1 VTGHSGKV
9 FGTYGAFSALP
20 RRLVAKEAKRH
31 AILLRR
37 GVSRRTSSL
46 VFGRKLLETATEAHI
61 EARYDAEVKA
71 GRPPLSE
78 NGFLRLLGLVK
89 PVEQTELT
97 RQSLLDQ
104 SHLDPRL
111 FDLLSLFDA
120 FERNEEPY
128 SFRDLILAR
137 KYAGLVAG
145 GANWSAIAR
154 SIHRS
159 GPVESLTA
167 LSLQAAGAETIY
179 AVRAEGVSELSGQM
193 VFDLDTADDARLEEF
208 FLAAEEEEADGRY
221 EEAAALYQRCLA
233 IDPTDAV
240 AAFNRANCLRAAG
253 HHADAAHDY
262 ARAIK
267 LDGSFVEA
275 WFNLAGIMAEDGR
288 IESARRHL
296 SKAIAL
302 DADYAD
308 AVFNLARLEFD
319 AGDLVEARRLWARY
333 LELDGTSGWA
343 KTALRGIQFIDLQ
356 AMQKSA
362 G

>member
-1 VTGHSGKV
+1 VTALSGKV
-9 FGTYGAFSALP
+9 FGTYGALSALP
-20 RRLVAKEAKRH
+20 RRLVAKEVSRRGAS
-31 AILLRR
+31 LRR

-46 VFGRKLLETATEAHI
+46 VFGRKLLETASEAHI
-61 EARYDAEVKA
+61 EERYDAEVKA
-71 GRPPLSE
+71 GRRPLSE
-78 NGFLRLLGLVK
+78 NGFLRRLGLVK
-89 PVEQTELT
+89 PIEQSELT

-104 SHLDPRL
+104 SRLEPRL

-120 FERNEEPY
+120 FERDEEPY
-128 SFRDLILAR
+128 SFRDLILAK

-167 LSLQAAGAETIY
+167 MSLQAAGAETIY
-179 AVRAEGVSELSGQM
+179 AVRAEGISELSGQL
-193 VFDLDTADDARLEEF
+193 VFDLDTADDTKLEEF
-208 FLAAEEEEADGRY
+208 FLAAEEAEADHNF

-253 HHADAAHDY
+253 RHADAAHDY
-262 ARAIK
+262 ARAMK

-288 IESARRHL
+288 IDSARRHL
-296 SKAIAL
+296 SRAIAL

-308 AVFNLARLEFD
+308 AIFNLARLEFD
-319 AGDLVEARRLWARY
+319 AGDLVEARRLWVRY
-333 LELDGTSGWA
+333 LELDDKSGWA
-343 KTALRGIQFIDLQ
+343 KTAMRGIQFIDLQ
-356 AMQKSA
+356 AMLKSA

>member
-1 VTGHSGKV
+1 MTAVSGKI
-9 FGTYGAFSALP
+9 FGTYGALSALP
-20 RRLVAKEAKRH
+20 RRLVAKEVKRR
-31 AILLRR
+31 AASLRR
-37 GVSRRTSSL
+37 GVSRRTSNL
-46 VFGRKLLETATEAHI
+46 VFGRKLLETASEAHI
-61 EARYDAEVKA
+61 EERYDGEVKA
-71 GRPPLSE
+71 DRRPLSE
-78 NGFLRLLGLVK
+78 NGFLRLLGLAK
-89 PVEQTELT
+89 PAERAELS

-104 SHLDPRL
+104 SRLGPRL

-120 FERNEEPY
+120 FERDEEPY
-128 SFRDLILAR
+128 SFRDLILAK

-167 LSLQAAGAETIY
+167 LSLHAAGADTIY
-179 AVRAEGVSELSGQM
+179 ALRAEGVSELSGQL
-193 VFDLDTADDARLEEF
+193 VFDLDTADDTRLEEL
-208 FLAAEEEEADGRY
+208 FLAAEEAEMDSRY

-233 IDPTDAV
+233 IDPSDAV

-253 HHADAAHDY
+253 RHADAAHDY

-267 LDGSFVEA
+267 LDSSFVEA
-275 WFNLAGIMAEDGR
+275 WFNLAGMMAEDGR
-288 IESARRHL
+288 VESARRHL
-296 SKAIAL
+296 RKAIAL

-308 AVFNLARLEFD
+308 AVFNLARLEFEAND
-319 AGDLVEARRLWARY
+319 HVEARRLWTRY
-333 LELDGTSGWA
+333 LELDDRSNWA
-343 KTALRGIQFIDLQ
+343 KIALRGIQFIDLQ

>member
-9 FGTYGAFSALP
+9 FGTYGAFSGLP
-20 RRLVAKEAKRH
+20 HRLVAKDAKRH

-37 GVSRRTSSL
+37 GVSRRTARL
-46 VFGRKLLETATEAHI
+46 VFGRKLLDTAAEADI
-61 EARYDAEVKA
+61 EERYDTELKA
-71 GRPPLSE
+71 GRRPLSE
-78 NGFLRLLGLVK
+78 NGFLRLLGLAK
-89 PVEQTELT
+89 PAEKAELS

-104 SHLDPRL
+104 SHLEPSL

-120 FERNEEPY
+120 FEHDEEPY
-128 SFRDLILAR
+128 SFRDLILAK
-137 KYAGLVAG
+137 KYAGLVAS

-167 LSLQAAGAETIY
+167 LSLHAADAETIY
-179 AVRAEGVSELSGQM
+179 ALSAEGVSELSGQL
-193 VFDLDTADDARLEEF
+193 VFDLDTADDARLEEL
-208 FLAAEEEEADGRY
+208 FLAAEEAEASQDHD
-221 EEAAALYQRCLA
+221 EAAALYQRCLA
-233 IDPTDAV
+233 IDPSDAV

-253 HHADAAHDY
+253 RHAEAEHDY

-275 WFNLAGIMAEDGR
+275 WFNLAGMMAEDGR
-288 IESARRHL
+288 VASARRHL
-296 SKAIAL
+296 NKAITL
-302 DADYAD
+302 DNDYAD
-308 AVFNLARLEFD
+308 AIFNLARLEFE
-319 AGDLVEARRLWARY
+319 AGDLVEARRLWMRY
-333 LELDGTSGWA
+333 LELDDKSNWA
-343 KTALRGIQFIDLQ
+343 KIALRGIQFIDLQ

>member
-1 VTGHSGKV
+1 VTDHSGKV
-9 FGTYGAFSALP
+9 FGTYGAFCALP
-20 RRLVAKEAKRH
+20 RRLAAKEAKRH
-31 AILLRR
+31 AIVLRR
-37 GVSRRTSSL
+37 GVSRRTSRL
-46 VFGRKLLETATEAHI
+46 IFGRKLLDTVSEAHI
-61 EARYDAEVKA
+61 EKRHDAELKA
-71 GRPPLSE
+71 GRRPLSE
-78 NGFLRLLGLVK
+78 NGFLRLLGLART
-89 PVEQTELT
+89 TERADLT

-104 SHLDPRL
+104 SRLEPSL

-120 FERNEEPY
+120 FEHDEEPY
-128 SFRDLILAR
+128 SFRDLILAK

-167 LSLQAAGAETIY
+167 LSLHAADSETIY
-179 AVRAEGVSELSGQM
+179 ALSAEGVSELSGQL
-193 VFDLDTADDARLEEF
+193 VLDLDTVDDARLEEL
-208 FLAAEEEEADGRY
+208 FLAAEDAEADQRY

-233 IDPTDAV
+233 IDPSDAV

-253 HHADAAHDY
+253 RHAEAAHDY

-275 WFNLAGIMAEDGR
+275 WFNLAGMMAEDGR
-288 IESARRHL
+288 VASARRHL

>member
-1 VTGHSGKV
+1 MTDRSGKV

-37 GVSRRTSSL
+37 GISRRTSRL
-46 VFGRKLLETATEAHI
+46 VFGRKLLDTISEAHI
-61 EARYDAEVKA
+61 EERYDAELKD
-71 GRPPLSE
+71 GRRPLSE
-78 NGFLRLLGLVK
+78 NGFLRMLGLAK
-89 PVEQTELT
+89 PAERAELN
-97 RQSLLDQ
+97 RQSLIDQ
-104 SHLDPRL
+104 SRL
-111 FDLLSLFDA
+111 EPSLLDLLSLFDA
-120 FERNEEPY
+120 FEHDEEPY
-128 SFRDLILAR
+128 SFRDLILAK

-167 LSLQAAGAETIY
+167 LSLHAADAETIY
-179 AVRAEGVSELSGQM
+179 ALSAEGVSELSGQL
-193 VFDLDTADDARLEEF
+193 VLDLDTADDARLEEL
-208 FLAAEEEEADGRY
+208 FLAAEEAEADHRH

-233 IDPTDAV
+233 IDPSDAV

-253 HHADAAHDY
+253 RHADAAHDY

-275 WFNLAGIMAEDGR
+275 WFNLAGMMAEDGR
-288 IESARRHL
+288 VESARRHL
-296 SKAIAL
+296 RKAIAL
-302 DADYAD
+302 DAGYAD
-308 AVFNLARLEFD
+308 AIFNLARLEFE
-319 AGDLVEARRLWARY
+319 AGDHIEARRLWVRY
-333 LELDGTSGWA
+333 LELDDKSNWA
-343 KTALRGIQFIDLQ
+343 KIALRGIQFIDLQ

-362 G
+362 S

>member
-1 VTGHSGKV
+1 MTALSGKV
-9 FGTYGAFSALP
+9 FGTYGAFAALP
-20 RRLVAKEAKRH
+20 RRLIAKEAKRQG
-31 AILLRR
+31 AALAR
-37 GVSRRTSSL
+37 GVSRRTFSL
-46 VFGRKLLETATEAHI
+46 VFGRKLLETASEAHI
-61 EARYDAEVKA
+61 EGRFDAETKA
-71 GRPPLSE
+71 GRRPLSE
-78 NGFLRLLGLVK
+78 NGFLRLLGLAK
-89 PVEQTELT
+89 PAERAELT

-104 SHLDPRL
+104 SHLAARI

-120 FERNEEPY
+120 FERDEEPY
-128 SFRDLILAR
+128 SFRDLILAK

-167 LSLQAAGAETIY
+167 LSLHAAGAQSIY
-179 AVRAEGVSELSGQM
+179 AMRAGGKSELSGQLL
-193 VFDLDTADDARLEEF
+193 FDLDASDDARLEEF
-208 FLAAEEEEADGRY
+208 FLAAEEAEAD
-221 EEAAALYQRCLA
+221 EEFEAAAALYQRCLA

-253 HHADAAHDY
+253 RHADAAHDY

-275 WFNLAGIMAEDGR
+275 WFNLACMMADDSR
-288 IESARRHL
+288 PDSARRHL
-296 SKAIAL
+296 RKAISL

-308 AVFNLARLEFD
+308 AIFNLARLELE
-319 AGDLVEARRLWARY
+319 AGDLDGARRLWARY
-333 LELDGTSGWA
+333 LELDGSSEWA
-343 KTALRGIQFIDLQ
+343 KTAARGIQFIDLQ
-356 AMQKSA
+356 SMQKST

>member
-1 VTGHSGKV
+1 MTALSGRT
-9 FGTYGAFSALP
+9 FGTWGAFSALP
-20 RRLVAKEAKRH
+20 HRLLAKEAARQG
-31 AILLRR
+31 ILLSR
-37 GVSRRTSSL
+37 GVSRRTSRL
-46 VFGRKLLETATEAHI
+46 VFGRKLLDTAAEADI
-61 EARYDAEVKA
+61 EERYDAEVKA
-71 GRPPLSE
+71 GRKPLSE
-78 NGFLRLLGLVK
+78 NGFLRLLGLAR
-89 PVEQTELT
+89 PAEPAELS

-104 SHLDPRL
+104 SRLEPRL

-120 FERNEEPY
+120 FGRHEEPY

-167 LSLQAAGAETIY
+167 LSLHAADAETIY
-179 AVRAEGVSELSGQM
+179 ALSAEGVSELSGQL
-193 VFDLDTADDARLEEF
+193 VLDLDMADDARLEEL
-208 FLAAEEEEADGRY
+208 FLAAEEAEADHRH

-233 IDPTDAV
+233 IDPSDAV
-240 AAFNRANCLRAAG
+240 AAFNRANCLRAARR
-253 HHADAAHDY
+253 HAEAAHDY

-275 WFNLAGIMAEDGR
+275 WFNLAGMMADDGR
-288 IESARRHL
+288 TGSARRHL
-296 SKAIAL
+296 RKAIAL

-308 AVFNLARLEFD
+308 AVFNLARLEFE
-319 AGDLVEARRLWARY
+319 AGNHDEARRLWVRY
-333 LELDGTSGWA
+333 LELDDKSNWA
-343 KTALRGIQFIDLQ
+343 KIALRGIQFIDLQ
-356 AMQKSA
+356 AVQKSA

>member
-1 VTGHSGKV
+1 M
-9 FGTYGAFSALP
+9 
-20 RRLVAKEAKRH
+20 
-31 AILLRR
+31 LRR

-46 VFGRKLLETATEAHI
+46 VFGRKLLDTVAEAHI
-61 EARYDAEVKA
+61 EARYDAELKA
-71 GRPPLSE
+71 GRRPLSE
-78 NGFLRLLGLVK
+78 NGFLRLLGLAK
-89 PVEQTELT
+89 PAERAELT

-104 SHLDPRL
+104 SRLDPRL

-120 FERNEEPY
+120 FEREEEPY
-128 SFRDLILAR
+128 SFRDLILAK

-167 LSLQAAGAETIY
+167 MSLQAAGADTIY
-179 AVRAEGVSELSGQM
+179 ALRADGVSELSGQL
-193 VFDLDTADDARLEEF
+193 VFDLDMSDDARLEEL
-208 FLAAEEEEADGRY
+208 FLSAEDAEADGRY

-233 IDPTDAV
+233 IDPSDAV
-240 AAFNRANCLRAAG
+240 AAFNRANCLRAADR
-253 HHADAAHDY
+253 HAEAAHDY

-275 WFNLAGIMAEDGR
+275 WFNLAGMMAEDGR
-288 IESARRHL
+288 VASARRHL
-296 SKAIAL
+296 RKAIAL

-308 AVFNLARLEFD
+308 AVFNLARLEFE
-319 AGDLVEARRLWARY
+319 AGDLGEARRLWVRY
-333 LELDGTSGWA
+333 LELDDGSEWA
-343 KTALRGIQFIDLQ
+343 RTAARGIQFIDLQ